1 MYVPLSRVL
10 LRAPLLPVGVL
21 ARARR
26 ALAAHPLGAAAV
38 EIASPALARAAAGA
52 SRERAMVRYA
62 RRAAFRPTPSGLLAG
77 VCVGTLGR
85 TTDLAT
91 GTPVAHLAPSWARLD
106 ALARALLDEPAV
118 RERVRLRSAPSA
130 VRGAATVH
138 WVGSGDPMAE
148 THTADLDDRLQA
160 ILDLTQRWAPWPE
173 VRARARGD
181 DADVGDGDGDGTDA
195 GRDADADELLLV
207 LIDDGLLQTDL
218 APPLVGA
225 APGERLR
232 DRLAAIGC
240 TDGAR
245 LLETA
250 IAALTDG
257 DLARGRAALAALP
270 GQSERDVH
278 AVLVHRPRKVPR
290 LERAAVER
298 AARLVPLLVRL
309 QEALT
314 PPVAE
319 RFASRAIAD
328 ALDASTEIFGAGA
341 FDLAALAAGDY
352 GVELGEAEKQVEDP
366 AAPANPSP
374 ALLALLVDA
383 IANAARG
390 RQMEAVLDADALSAA
405 LADHAVAP
413 LPATAELFVAP
424 MRRRPGGRPGAGW
437 LLGLHAPAGASFGRF
452 VHALGA
458 PLEDACAEI
467 VAAECRARPD
477 QERIDVAFAP
487 SAALADLCAHPQVRP
502 RTLALTRWT
511 GAEGDLA
518 PRDLELVADPAAPT
532 ALALRTRGPG
542 APIVPSPLAR
552 VRSTAA
558 PAGMI
563 RLLAGW
569 SLHRQHAPW
578 AFSPGPLAD
587 LAFIPRI
594 VVDGFVI
601 APASWR
607 LPRALRDGGGRTAL
621 LRWRREA
628 RVPRFVQVGEGDQL
642 FPVDL
647 SAPEAR
653 ADLAGLAEGGRI
665 FEIWPPLDAVV
676 DRDGRRIE
684 AVVAVVD
691 DAAPPGSETV
701 GVGRVPPPRE
711 APPLPGWRTFK
722 LFGTPDR
729 QDELLAE
736 AVVPAIRQAQ
746 DAREIDAWFFLRYVD
761 GPGRRPHLRLRVH
774 GTPSAAAFEARLL
787 AALAPAR
794 EDGAIATIEIGE
806 YHAEHGRFTP
816 ADLPAVH
823 TIFESDSEAAVALLA
838 DPDLDRVLL
847 LARALDALASGMGLN
862 LDERHAI
869 AHARRQTAEA
879 WTGVDDE
886 ARRQADADFRNHGR
900 ALRAA
905 LGGAPAG
912 EVLARH
918 RDRIATAARDLPADA
933 RARLLPTLLH
943 LCAVRFAGPDPDAER
958 LAYTLWERTLE
969 GLRQPPGRRKR

>member
-10 LRAPLLPVGVL
+10 LRAPLLPVAAL

-38 EIASPALARAAAGA
+38 EIASPALAGAAAGL
-52 SRERAMVRYA
+52 SRDRAMVRYA
-62 RRAAFRPTPSGLLAG
+62 RRAAFRPTPSGLWAG

-106 ALARALLDEPAV
+106 ALARALLDEPAF
-118 RERVRLRSAPSA
+118 RERVRLRSAPSV

-138 WVGSGDPMAE
+138 WVGPGDPTGE
-148 THTADLDDRLQA
+148 THTADLDDRLRA
-160 ILDLTQRWAPWPE
+160 ILELTGGWAPWPE
-173 VRARARGD
+173 VRALARGD
-181 DADVGDGDGDGTDA
+181 D
-195 GRDADADELLLV
+195 DADADELLLV

-232 DRLAAIGC
+232 DRLAAIGW

-250 IAALTDG
+250 LAALTEG
-257 DLARGRAALAALP
+257 DLGRGRAALAALP
-270 GQSERDVH
+270 GQSERDIH
-278 AVLVHRPRKVPR
+278 AVLVHRPRRAPR

-314 PPVAE
+314 PPAAE

-341 FDLAALAAGDY
+341 FDLAALATGDY
-352 GVELGEAEKQVEDP
+352 GVDLAAGEQQVEDP

-374 ALLALLVDA
+374 TLLALLVDA
-383 IANAARG
+383 IANAAGG
-390 RQMEAVLDADALSAA
+390 RQMEAVLDPGALSAA
-405 LADHAVAP
+405 LADHALPP

-424 MRRRPGGRPGAGW
+424 TRRRPGGQPGAGW

-452 VHALGA
+452 AHALGA
-458 PLEDACAEI
+458 PLEEACAEI
-467 VAAECRARPD
+467 AAAERRARPD
-477 QERIDVAFAP
+477 QERLDVAFAP
-487 SAALADLCAHPQVRP
+487 SAALADLCAHPKVRP
-502 RTLALTRWT
+502 RTLALTRWSD
-511 GAEGDLA
+511 AEGDLA
-518 PRDLELVADPAAPT
+518 PRDLELLADPAAPT
-532 ALALRTRGPG
+532 ALALRTRGTG

-552 VRSTAA
+552 VRSSTA
-558 PAGMI
+558 PAGII

-569 SLHRQHAPW
+569 SLQRQHAPW

-587 LAFIPRI
+587 LAFIPRL
-594 VVDGFVI
+594 VLDGFVI

-607 LPRALRDGGGRTAL
+607 LPQALRGSGGRAAL
-621 LRWRREA
+621 SRWRRAA

-642 FPVDL
+642 LPLDL
-647 SAPEAR
+647 SAPDAR
-653 ADLAGLAEGGRI
+653 AELAGLAEGERI

-684 AVVAVVD
+684 AVVAVID
-691 DAAPPGSETV
+691 DAPPPDPDTV

-722 LFGTPDR
+722 LFGTPGR
-729 QDELLAE
+729 QDELLAA

-746 DAREIDAWFFLRYVD
+746 HAGEIDAWFFLRYVD

-774 GTPSAAAFEARLL
+774 GGSSPAGFEARML

-794 EDGAIATIEIGE
+794 ATGAVATIEIGD
-806 YHAEHGRFTP
+806 YHAEVGRFTP
-816 ADLPAVH
+816 ADLPVVH
-823 TIFESDSEAAVALLA
+823 AIFESDSEAAAALLA

-847 LARALDALASGMGLN
+847 LTRALDTLASAVGLT
-862 LDERHAI
+862 LDERHAL
-869 AHARRQTAEA
+869 ARSRRRAAES
-879 WTGVDDE
+879 WTGVDQE
-886 ARRQADADFRNHGR
+886 ARLQADADFRRHGR

-905 LGGAPAG
+905 LGGAAQGDPPHG
-912 EVLARH
+912 VLARH
-918 RDRIATAARDLPADA
+918 HARVAAAARDLPADA

-958 LAYTLWERTLE
+958 IAYTFWERTLE
-969 GLRQPPGRRKR
+969 GLRKPPGQRKR